1 MCSNLFERFPLELT
15 MRRNLITFLSAA
27 AFTVLSSFD
36 VAAQWNDVGTAN
48 LNGGDCVQL
57 TSSFFQFQTGAA
69 WHDCQINLDADF
81 DLEFTVNLGNDDG
94 GADGMCFVLH
104 QEGNTGNNLVGDA
117 GGDIGYGEGPFGPT
131 SIAIE
136 IDTYRND
143 DLPDP
148 WFDHI
153 AINSGGFVNHNLSA
167 SVQADENSGNIET
180 GQSYPFQVTWD
191 AESNTLEVFFNG
203 VLRQTLTLDL
213 ATTIFNGDPVV
224 NWGWTGTTG
233 GQTNAQSFCLED
245 AFYSTHI
252 EAVTVVPEGP
262 WQFCEGEDVTL
273 VATPLPPSESA
284 SWVTNGDADLMPI
297 ETGSYDLFAQD
308 AQGCPSHGSID
319 VEVLPS
325 PGLSLLV
332 DPDIVVCDG
341 EALTLAASA
350 QEDAEISWENEPG
363 ASYEAFESDTYNVEA
378 TLGGCTESAT
388 VDVLFQ
394 ASPDIQFFYEGTEIS
409 GETNLC
415 GNEVELVVAATEGGD
430 AIWQDG
436 GSSVLTI
443 DNDGV
448 FSASAEANGCVANPE
463 SIQVN
468 LLGLPDA
475 DISGSPSTLCWQ
487 ESGVVSA
494 ALEDGVSVIG
504 WTYPE
509 GTSGLNEA
517 GSGQYSLAITNEN
530 GCDNTVSFD
539 YVMLPPINT
548 GLADPDPLC
557 DDSAAL
563 LSVTGNVDALSWNV
577 GGSNPELLVVPSMGE
592 GPFVATVTLGA
603 CTQSDTA
610 TVTWWPTPSVGALPD
625 TVSRCVLDP
634 AFNFNWPDQSDA
646 PIGAWVWTVNGAG
659 ASAGYSITEEGDY
672 LIEVQ
677 DNATGCL
684 DAHEL
689 HLNVL
694 PNIGVDATVRDPL
707 VCIGDS
713 TLVEVDI
720 LGVQGTN
727 PYELPFSLFWSTEG
741 VYGLEQHVGVGE
753 HVVTVTNACG
763 TSADVVMVEDE
774 YCGCNVWIPN
784 AFTPDGDGLNE
795 ALQIV
800 SSCEYD
806 SFEFTVFNRW
816 GQRVWFTDDPDTPW
830 NGGTTF
836 LGAGNHFVPGGQ
848 YAYRVRYQYT
858 DDGVLVTQDKSGRIA
873 VIR

>member
-1 MCSNLFERFPLELT
+1 M
-15 MRRNLITFLSAA
+15 
-27 AFTVLSSFD
+27 
-36 VAAQWNDVGTAN
+36 
-48 LNGGDCVQL
+48 
-57 TSSFFQFQTGAA
+57 
-69 WHDCQINLDADF
+69 
-81 DLEFTVNLGNDDG
+81 
-94 GADGMCFVLH
+94 
-104 QEGNTGNNLVGDA
+104 
-117 GGDIGYGEGPFGPT
+117 
-131 SIAIE
+131 
-136 IDTYRND
+136 
-143 DLPDP
+143 
-148 WFDHI
+148 
-153 AINSGGFVNHNLSA
+153 
-167 SVQADENSGNIET
+167 
-180 GQSYPFQVTWD
+180 TWD

-213 ATTIFNGDPVV
+213 ATTIFNGDPLV

-233 GQTNAQSFCLED
+233 GQTNAHSFCLVD
-245 AFYSTHI
+245 AFYSTHL

-273 VATPLPPSESA
+273 IATPLPPSESA
-284 SWVTNGDADLMPI
+284 SWVASGNADFTPPG
-297 ETGSYDLFAQD
+297 TGSYGLFAQD

-350 QEDAEISWENEPG
+350 QEDAEISWENELG
-363 ASYEAFESDTYNVEA
+363 ATYEAFESDTYIVEA

-394 ASPDIQFFYEGTEIS
+394 DTPDIQFFHEGTEIS

-415 GNEVELVVAATEGGD
+415 GNEVELVVVATEGGV
-430 AIWQDG
+430 AIWEGG

-448 FSASAEANGCVANPE
+448 FSASATANGCVANPE
-463 SIQVN
+463 SIQVH
-468 LLGLPDA
+468 LLGLPNA

-504 WTYPE
+504 WTYPA

-517 GSGQYSLAITNEN
+517 GAGQYSLAITNEN
-530 GCDNTVSFD
+530 GCENTVSFD

-563 LSVTGNVDALSWNV
+563 LSVTGNVDDLTWNV

-610 TVTWWPTPSVGALPD
+610 TVTWWPTPSIGVLPD

-634 AFNFNWPDQSDA
+634 AFNFNWPNQSDA
-646 PIGAWVWTVNGAG
+646 PIGAWVWTVNGNG

-684 DAHEL
+684 DTHEL

-713 TLVEVDI
+713 TLVEVEI

-727 PYELPFSLFWSTEG
+727 PNELPFSLFWSTEG
-741 VYGLEQHVGVGE
+741 VFGLEQHVGVGE

-763 TSADVVMVEDE
+763 TSADVVVVEDE

-784 AFTPDGDGLNE
+784 AFTPDKDGLNDGFE
-795 ALQIV
+795 IV
-800 SSCEYD
+800 SSCD
-806 SFEFTVFNRW
+806 WDVFQFSVFNRW
-816 GQRVWFTDDPDTPW
+816 GQLVWQTEDPDKAW
-830 NGGTTF
+830 DGGTTL
-836 LGAGNHFVPGGQ
+836 LGQGQHFVPDGQ
-848 YAYRVRYQYT
+848 YAYRLHYEYSEDGEVYT
-858 DDGVLVTQDKSGRIA
+858 KDASGRIV